1 MKKSKVAVGLGV
13 LAAVGSGAVIIAK
26 EVMKSHEYANLLI
39 NRGCKILEGYYES
52 DISKSNTRDRELRS
66 FVECIK
72 ELNRAANFNITHEFD
87 FGGGITE
94 GVKRSLKAVERNCY
108 LGTKAE
114 NQMCARCMKVV
125 YNDENNGDKTQTEIE
140 AYIDGCNDAL
150 EALKSFAMEENESG
164 EVSEVAKYIEEC
176 KKALSYIKN
185 KDEDDAYCSYNK
197 DVRELLNTVL
207 NKSEKPSK

>member
-87 FGGGITE
+87 FGGGIAE

-114 NQMCARCMKVV
+114 KMCARCMKVV

-150 EALKSFAMEENESG
+150 KALESFANESD
-164 EVSEVAKYIEEC
+164 EDSEVAKYIKEC

-185 KDEDDAYCSYNK
+185 KDEEEDDAYCSYNK
-197 DVRELLNTVL
+197 DVRELLNTVF